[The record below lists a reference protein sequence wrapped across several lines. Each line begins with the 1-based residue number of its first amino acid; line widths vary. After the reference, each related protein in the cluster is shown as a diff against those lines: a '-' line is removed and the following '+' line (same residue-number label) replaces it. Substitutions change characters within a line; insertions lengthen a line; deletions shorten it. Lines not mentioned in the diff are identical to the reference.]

1 MSVYESE
8 AHGGVTAEDTNN
20 EREAKSTM
28 NNSQFDIVWL
38 WAREYLARE
47 RKYVCNWLKR
57 PTLTKVKQ

>member
-28 NNSQFDIVWL
+28 NNSQFDIVM
-38 WAREYLARE
+38 AMG
-47 RKYVCNWLKR
+47 
-57 PTLTKVKQ
+57 